1 MKNGAETYTVGA
13 SVLYGR
19 MGVCR
24 VEDIGEPPFR
34 QEKGRRY
41 YRLRAVFSSS
51 SECIYLPV
59 DAKAPLRP
67 LIDQER
73 ASDCLRRFPDLQVQ
87 VCTSRKPAEAAAHYQ
102 EVLSS
107 CEIMDCLMVLKEIN
121 SKQKELAER
130 NKRLSQVDVRYLK
143 IAERLACEELAAALD
158 DRPEAIRGRLYEAM
172 RAS

>member
-1 MKNGAETYTVGA
+1 MGNRAETYTVGA

-24 VEDIGEPPFR
+24 VEGIGAPPFR
-34 QEKGRRY
+34 QENERRY

-59 DAKAPLRP
+59 DAEAPLRP
-67 LIDQER
+67 LIDPER
-73 ASDCLRRFPDLQVQ
+73 ASDCLRRFPELQAP
-87 VCTSRKPAEAAAHYQ
+87 VCAARKPAEAAAHYQ
-102 EVLSS
+102 EALSS
-107 CEIMDCLMVLKEIN
+107 CEIMDCLMVVKEIN
-121 SKQKELAER
+121 RKQRELAER

-158 DRPEAIRGRLYEAM
+158 DRPETIRERLYETMA
-172 RAS
+172 AS

>member
-1 MKNGAETYTVGA
+1 MRNRAETYRVGA

-24 VEDIGEPPFR
+24 VEEIGAPPFR
-34 QEKGRRY
+34 QENDRRY

-59 DAKAPLRP
+59 DAEAPLRP
-67 LIDQER
+67 LIDQEE
-73 ASDCLRRFPDLQVQ
+73 ASDCLRMFPALQAK
-87 VCTSRKPAEAAAHYQ
+87 VCPARKPADAAAHYQ
-102 EVLSS
+102 EALAS
-107 CEIMDCLMVLKEIN
+107 CEIMDCLMLVKEIN
-121 SKQKELAER
+121 RKQKELAER

-158 DRPEAIRGRLYEAM
+158 DKPEAIRGRLYEAM

>member
-1 MKNGAETYTVGA
+1 MGEGTKTYTVGA

-24 VEDIGEPPFR
+24 VEDICAPPFR
-34 QEKGRRY
+34 QENDRRY

-73 ASDCLRRFPDLQVQ
+73 ASDCLRQFPGLQAPE
-87 VCTSRKPAEAAAHYQ
+87 CGARKPAEAAAHYQ
-102 EVLSS
+102 EALSS
-107 CEIMDCLMVLKEIN
+107 CEIMDCLMLLKEIHH
-121 SKQKELAER
+121 KQKTLAER

-158 DRPEAIRGRLYEAM
+158 DQPETIRERLYESL